1 MNPIN
6 EINFTHKCQENWN
19 YHFLIWQLPVECGYT
34 KLLTFLGIYSLEM
47 YLFHEK
53 VLWLLSFY
61 KKIVIIDKYD
71 IILNVFA
78 YIVSMIIAFVWSKI
92 VALIVD
98 KYNS

>member
-1 MNPIN
+1 MGIQNS
-6 EINFTHKCQENWN
+6 F
-19 YHFLIWQLPVECGYT
+19 

-53 VLWLLSFY
+53 VLWLLSFS

>member
-1 MNPIN
+1 
-6 EINFTHKCQENWN
+6 
-19 YHFLIWQLPVECGYT
+19 
-34 KLLTFLGIYSLEM
+34 M

-53 VLWLLSFY
+53 VLWLLSFS